1 MNSITGALIKLKLK
15 LLQNKFNEQLENNSS
30 ITVKERDLE
39 WHEFTKIVV
48 EIWEAI
54 EKEGD

>member
-15 LLQNKFNEQLENNSS
+15 MLQNKFTEQLENNSS

-39 WHEFTKIVV
+39 WHEFTDIVV

-54 EKEGD
+54 NKEGD